1 MKSLVGLQPLGVLA
15 SSLINTLELT
25 QSHNKALLGFA
36 PAPPKIYTKIKDGDY
51 NSMNEITDILMC
63 VICGSLLSTLLF
75 HILVDGFDWSL
86 NKAVWVAP
94 FAFVIV
100 PFFCFIALPLIL
112 LGEVMRGIYRLF
124 DKSGRNRQRYRRI

>member
-1 MKSLVGLQPLGVLA
+1 
-15 SSLINTLELT
+15 
-25 QSHNKALLGFA
+25 
-36 PAPPKIYTKIKDGDY
+36 
-51 NSMNEITDILMC
+51 MNETTEILMY
-63 VICGSLLSTLLF
+63 VFCGSLLSTILF

-100 PFFCFIALPLIL
+100 PFFIFIAFPLIM

-124 DKSGRNRQRYRRI
+124 DNPARIRRRHRRI

>member
-1 MKSLVGLQPLGVLA
+1 
-15 SSLINTLELT
+15 
-25 QSHNKALLGFA
+25 
-36 PAPPKIYTKIKDGDY
+36 
-51 NSMNEITDILMC
+51 MNEITEILML
-63 VICGSLLSTLLF
+63 VFTGSLLSTLLF
-75 HILVDGFDWSL
+75 HILVDGLDWSH

-124 DKSGRNRQRYRRI
+124 DNSGRIRRRHRRI